1 MNKFVKSILVAAVLA
16 ITLSA
21 CTSKEEAVSKVQQEG
36 VVDFQDG
43 WKLYL
48 KNTSDP
54 KYVRI
59 VQQDGPVYVYSENDK
74 PMFIYTCGDVNQPA
88 EIGFFSDIGEGTGLA
103 KPGQTGEV
111 LGISIVYGT
120 YPDAF
125 ANEVEGKSREQITAD
140 NTLLRDQNLRYVPVK
155 SQRISFSTDSLV
167 PDSIPFKLADGFE
180 YTIIRARPE
189 FLDIYRKVNAAV
201 GMPGI
206 TTGTVAMAS
215 LYSGLPNYQYR
226 AFKLPAIQNP
236 GLYNGSVCNFTWDK
250 FDPRDI
256 SSKSHSASV
265 WSEEEIAKS
274 EGRYQATAEKV
285 LPVIINET
293 REKEKAYSQQPQSTQ
308 PTEVVQTQQSQE
320 DLTTSY
326 TDPNAAKV
334 ESDGTVTRSY
344 SGSYSQIYA
353 SKSARGDWAPAD
365 NSDAA
370 QGRSMYAL
378 CHVSGNQNA
387 CKRLEN
393 RCGKD
398 EYVKTESDMYFCLGA
413 DEAEMNQ

>member
-1 MNKFVKSILVAAVLA
+1 MKFAKSTLVAAMVA
-16 ITLSA
+16 IGLSA
-21 CTSKEEAVSKVQQEG
+21 CTSKEEAVAKVQQEG
-36 VVDFQDG
+36 VIDFQDG

-48 KNTSDP
+48 ENTSDP
-54 KYVRI
+54 KYARI
-59 VQQDGPVYVYSENDK
+59 VRQDGPVYVYSENDN
-74 PMFIYTCGDVNQPA
+74 PLFIYTCGDVNQPT

-111 LGISIVYGT
+111 LGIKIVYGI

-140 NTLLRDQNLRYVPVK
+140 NTLLRDQDLRYVPVK

-180 YTIIRARPE
+180 YTIIQSRPE
-189 FLDIYRKVNAAV
+189 FIDIYRKVNAAV
-201 GMPGI
+201 GVPSI

-215 LYSGLPNYQYR
+215 LYSGLPNHQYR

-274 EGRYQATAEKV
+274 ESRYQATAEKA
-285 LPVIINET
+285 LPTIISEV
-293 REKEKAYSQQPQSTQ
+293 REKEKAYSQEPQ
-308 PTEVVQTQQSQE
+308 PTVVQ
-320 DLTTSY
+320 DDITTAY

-334 ESDGTVTRSY
+334 ESDGTVTREY

-353 SKSARGDWAPAD
+353 SKAMRGDWAPAD

-370 QGRSMYAL
+370 QGRSMYGL
-378 CHVSGNQNA
+378 CHVSENQNA

-413 DEAEMNQ
+413 AEAEYNKQSTR

>member
-1 MNKFVKSILVAAVLA
+1 MKFAKSTLVAAMVA
-16 ITLSA
+16 IGLSA
-21 CTSKEEAVSKVQQEG
+21 CTSKEEAVAKVQQEG
-36 VVDFQDG
+36 VIDFQDG

-48 KNTSDP
+48 ENTSDP
-54 KYVRI
+54 KYARI
-59 VQQDGPVYVYSENDK
+59 VRQDGPVYVYSENDN
-74 PMFIYTCGDVNQPA
+74 PLFIYTCGDVNQPT

-111 LGISIVYGT
+111 LGIKIVYGI

-140 NTLLRDQNLRYVPVK
+140 NTLLRDQDLRYVPVK

-180 YTIIRARPE
+180 YTIIQSRPE
-189 FLDIYRKVNAAV
+189 FIDIYRKVNAAV
-201 GMPGI
+201 GVPSI

-215 LYSGLPNYQYR
+215 LYSGLPNHQYR

-274 EGRYQATAEKV
+274 ESRYQATAEKA
-285 LPVIINET
+285 LPTIISEV
-293 REKEKAYSQQPQSTQ
+293 REKEKAYSQEPQ
-308 PTEVVQTQQSQE
+308 PTVVQ
-320 DLTTSY
+320 DDITTAY

-334 ESDGTVTRSY
+334 ESDGTVTREY

-353 SKSARGDWAPAD
+353 SKAMRGDWAPAD

-370 QGRSMYAL
+370 QGRSMYGL
-378 CHVSGNQNA
+378 CHVSENQNA

-413 DEAEMNQ
+413 AEAEYNEQSTR